1 MSEEWVE
8 ITEQL
13 AIPLDELEF
22 RFVRSSGPG
31 GQHVNRSSTQ
41 VELLW
46 DVAGSPTLSEGQR
59 QRLLR
64 ELGPRIDTRGTLHIV
79 DSSSRSQFQNRQ
91 EALERFRSLLQHALR
106 RRKVR
111 RPTAPSRA
119 SVEQRLQ
126 RKRQLGHK
134 KQVRRKADWD
144 Q

>member
-8 ITEQL
+8 ITAQL

-46 DVAGSPTLSEGQR
+46 DVAGSPSLSEGQR
-59 QRLLR
+59 QRLLH
-64 ELGPRIDTRGTLHIV
+64 ELGPRIDTRGVLHIV

-91 EALERFRSLLQHALR
+91 EALDRFRSLLQHALR

-126 RKRQLGHK
+126 RKRQVSQK